1 MLMREYM
8 KLFVEFLVVD
18 TRSNLIFLMPRRD
31 KNQSAMAAVQP
42 SMKKATLVFNM
53 EKIIVGIIVI
63 EYGSCILFILEQ
75 SCRIV

>member
-1 MLMREYM
+1 
-8 KLFVEFLVVD
+8 
-18 TRSNLIFLMPRRD
+18 MPRRD